1 MGISTAVNQVKYALF
16 KLSVFYL
23 TMPAQKQPMPA
34 SKIDPTALKYLSS
47 YSDQVKSQVKQM
59 LEQDTLGKFLL
70 TKYPQTHDITNDKK
84 LREFVMDLKN
94 NYLKKSSPI
103 SKIIYDPKIH
113 VVNNALGL
121 HTFVSRVQ
129 GNKLKS
135 KNEIR
140 ISEMFRRCPEPF
152 LQMITVHELAHVK
165 EKNHDKAFY
174 KLCQHMLP
182 DYHQLEFEMRLYLTQ
197 VEFRGEIY

>member
-1 MGISTAVNQVKYALF
+1 
-16 KLSVFYL
+16 
-23 TMPAQKQPMPA
+23 MPAF
-34 SKIDPTALKYLSS
+34 KIDSTALKYLTA
-47 YSDQVKSQVKQM
+47 YSDQVQSKVKQM
-59 LEQDTLGKFLL
+59 LEQDTLGQFLL
-70 TKYPQTHDITNDKK
+70 TKYPKTHSITNDKK

-140 ISEMFRRCPEPF
+140 ISEIFRRCPEAF
-152 LQMITVHELAHVK
+152 LKMITVHELAHVR

-174 KLCQHMLP
+174 KLCEHMLP

>member
-1 MGISTAVNQVKYALF
+1 MGIRTKVDEVKYALF
-16 KLSVFYL
+16 NLPVFSLPMSV
-23 TMPAQKQPMPA
+23 
-34 SKIDPTALKYLSS
+34 SKIDSTALKYLSA
-47 YSDQVKSQVKQM
+47 YSDQVKSQVKLM
-59 LEQDTLGKFLL
+59 LEQDKLSQFLL
-70 TKYPQTHDITNDKK
+70 TKYPTTHAITNDKK

-121 HTFVSRVQ
+121 HTFVSRIQ

-140 ISEMFRRCPEPF
+140 IGEIFKNCPEPF
-152 LQMITVHELAHVK
+152 LKMIVVHELAHVR

-174 KLCQHMLP
+174 KLCEHMLP

-197 VEFRGEIY
+197 VELKGKIY

>member
-1 MGISTAVNQVKYALF
+1 MST
-16 KLSVFYL
+16 
-23 TMPAQKQPMPA
+23 
-34 SKIDPTALKYLSS
+34 SKIDSTALKYLTA
-47 YSDQVKSQVKQM
+47 YSDPVKSQVKQM

-70 TKYPQTHDITNDKK
+70 AKYPQTHDITNDKK

-152 LQMITVHELAHVK
+152 LQMITVHELA
-165 EKNHDKAFY
+165 NAAY
-174 KLCQHMLP
+174 K
-182 DYHQLEFEMRLYLTQ
+182 
-197 VEFRGEIY
+197 FRQ

>member
-1 MGISTAVNQVKYALF
+1 MGIRTKVDEVKYALF
-16 KLSVFYL
+16 NLSVFSL
-23 TMPAQKQPMPA
+23 PMSV
-34 SKIDPTALKYLSS
+34 SKIDSTALKYLSA
-47 YSDQVKSQVKQM
+47 YSDQVKSQVKLM
-59 LEQDTLGKFLL
+59 LEQDKLSQFLL
-70 TKYPQTHDITNDKK
+70 TKYPTTHAITNDKK

-140 ISEMFRRCPEPF
+140 ISEMFRRCPEAF
-152 LQMITVHELAHVK
+152 LQMITVHELTHVK

-174 KLCQHMLP
+174 KLCEHMLP
-182 DYHQLEFEMRLYLTQ
+182 DYHQLEFDMRLYLTQ

>member
-1 MGISTAVNQVKYALF
+1 M
-16 KLSVFYL
+16 SV
-23 TMPAQKQPMPA
+23 
-34 SKIDPTALKYLSS
+34 SKIDSTALKYLSA
-47 YSDQVKSQVKQM
+47 YSDQVKSQVKLM
-59 LEQDTLGKFLL
+59 LEQDKLSQFLL
-70 TKYPQTHDITNDKK
+70 TKYPTTHVITNDKK
-84 LREFVMDLKN
+84 LREYVMDLKN

-135 KNEIR
+135 KNDIR
-140 ISEMFRRCPEPF
+140 ISEIFKNGPEPF
-152 LQMITVHELAHVK
+152 LKMIVVHELVHVR

-174 KLCQHMLP
+174 KLCEHMLP

-197 VEFRGEIY
+197 VELKGKIY